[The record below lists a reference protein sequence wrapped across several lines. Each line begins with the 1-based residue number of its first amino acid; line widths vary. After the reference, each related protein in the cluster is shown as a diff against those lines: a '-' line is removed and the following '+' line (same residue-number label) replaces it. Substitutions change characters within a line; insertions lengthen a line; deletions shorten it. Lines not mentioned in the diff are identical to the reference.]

1 MGLLT
6 VVATY
11 FLPTAEVYKFLL
23 DSCGAVAVVV
33 YVTITVTH
41 IRSRMTMSSERRDS
55 LQFKMWFF
63 SYLDILLLATLF
75 AVIVGMVSNES
86 SQRSAV
92 LTALVTAIAVIAG
105 LILQRRVRGRAVNS
119 DTKTTAVEGG

>member
-1 MGLLT
+1 M
-6 VVATY
+6 VANY

-63 SYLDILLLATLF
+63 PYLDILVLATLF
-75 AVIVGMVSNES
+75 AFIVGMVSNES

>member
-1 MGLLT
+1 M
-6 VVATY
+6 VANY

-63 SYLDILLLATLF
+63 LYLDILVLATLF
-75 AVIVGMVSNES
+75 AFIVGMVSNES

>member
-1 MGLLT
+1 M
-6 VVATY
+6 VATY

-63 SYLDILLLATLF
+63 PYLDILLLATLF

>member
-6 VVATY
+6 VVANY

-63 SYLDILLLATLF
+63 LYLDILVLATLF
-75 AVIVGMVSNES
+75 AFIVGMVSNES

>member
-1 MGLLT
+1 M
-6 VVATY
+6 VANY

-63 SYLDILLLATLF
+63 PYLDILLLATLF

-119 DTKTTAVEGG
+119 DTNTTAVEGG

>member
-1 MGLLT
+1 M
-6 VVATY
+6 VANY

-63 SYLDILLLATLF
+63 PYLDILLLATLF

>member
-1 MGLLT
+1 M
-6 VVATY
+6 VANY

-55 LQFKMWFF
+55 LQFKMWF
-63 SYLDILLLATLF
+63 SLYLDILVLATLF
-75 AVIVGMVSNES
+75 AFIVGMVSNES

>member
-1 MGLLT
+1 M
-6 VVATY
+6 VANY

-63 SYLDILLLATLF
+63 LYLDILVLATLF